1 MTIDPTTPTTAPD
14 ASDESALELPQIPR
28 PLTPRARRRSW
39 NEKSVRLWLIL
50 TALVGGTT
58 IYFVIRDVSAA
69 SYERRLIFNGKR
81 VMANVLSID
90 EYERPGRNF
99 PGDQPHRLR
108 LEYETESGE
117 KIPLELMSTGK
128 ERSRLEVGQKL
139 ELRADPNDPRTVTMQ
154 TTPRSWIASLTVVML
169 LAPIAV
175 LLAIITL
182 FIRSRVLG
190 VWVHGDPAI
199 GTVVDTHRSGIAPRS
214 DIVRFTVD
222 DQEDRRVFNTLYPHD
237 HGQLQTGDEIALV
250 MPKNSPGK
258 AIAAELYV

>member
-1 MTIDPTTPTTAPD
+1 MNMNGNCQTQRSRRSQSSVRFLISAC
-14 ASDESALELPQIPR
+14 SVCSALIVVSVIAS
-28 PLTPRARRRSW
+28 AR
-39 NEKSVRLWLIL
+39 LY
-50 TALVGGTT
+50 A
-58 IYFVIRDVSAA
+58 D
-69 SYERRLIFNGKR
+69 
-81 VMANVLSID
+81 
-90 EYERPGRNF
+90 
-99 PGDQPHRLR
+99 
-108 LEYETESGE
+108 GE

-199 GTVVDTHRSGIAPRS
+199 GV
-214 DIVRFTVD
+214 
-222 DQEDRRVFNTLYPHD
+222 RRVAHSRVARRRRRTCVSAVQSLPLLRD
-237 HGQLQTGDEIALV
+237 
-250 MPKNSPGK
+250 
-258 AIAAELYV
+258 